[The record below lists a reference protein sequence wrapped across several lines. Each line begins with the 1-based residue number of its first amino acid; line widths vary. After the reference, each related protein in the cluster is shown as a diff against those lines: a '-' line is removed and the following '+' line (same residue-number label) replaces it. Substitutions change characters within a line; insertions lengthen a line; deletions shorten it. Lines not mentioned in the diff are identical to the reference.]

1 MPGDWRFIVAARS
14 LDAVRMRCC
23 LRIGYRATD
32 AAGISTR
39 RIPDILILEMNDAF
53 ILKTA
58 VDALLSRQLVQ
69 RQAITQ
75 KAVVTEWVKCEA
87 VDFSYRSLAVTAP

>member
-53 ILKTA
+53 IK
-58 VDALLSRQLVQ
+58 ALRRKYGKIPDVEGMRLGGHDIGQ
-69 RQAITQ
+69 RFLEDGY
-75 KAVVTEWVKCEA
+75 V
-87 VDFSYRSLAVTAP
+87 YRIV